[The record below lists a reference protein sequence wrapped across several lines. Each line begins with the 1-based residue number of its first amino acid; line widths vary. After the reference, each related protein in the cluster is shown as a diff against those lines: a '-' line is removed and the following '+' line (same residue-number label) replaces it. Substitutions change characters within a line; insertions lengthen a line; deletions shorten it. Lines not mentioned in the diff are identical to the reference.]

1 MIVDGVHTIAHGH
14 VDDAIGDQ
22 ALRFLRGRPH
32 DRPFALLYQ
41 FKAPHGNWQPAPR
54 FAKAFEDME
63 MPEPPTLYEDLAGRP
78 RAVRQAALQLAGMG
92 DFRDPVPASLPAR
105 ERLLPNSQQSR
116 QHYYRALLSVKR
128 QLRPASASHQKQA
141 Q

>member
-1 MIVDGVHTIAHGH
+1 MRIIYWSSDVCSSD
-14 VDDAIGDQ
+14 
-22 ALRFLRGRPH
+22 LPH

-78 RAVRQAALQLAGMG
+78 RAARKADMQKIGRASC
-92 DFRDPVPASLPAR
+92 RDKVGSTGRSWLWP
-105 ERLLPNSQQSR
+105 E
-116 QHYYRALLSVKR
+116 HEKK
-128 QLRPASASHQKQA
+128 HITC
-141 Q
+141 

>member
-78 RAVRQAALQLAGMG
+78 PAGRKADMQNAGMG
-92 DFRDPVPASLPAR
+92 AFPAQP
-105 ERLLPNSQQSR
+105 
-116 QHYYRALLSVKR
+116 H
-128 QLRPASASHQKQA
+128 A
-141 Q
+141 QPETRR